1 MARKAPQQRSPHS
14 DLERRYPHLSAWV
27 KDGDRWVEIGTDDFS
42 RSFIRVLDIGGMIW
56 EGETSYPTLDD
67 ALAAADAAI
76 KQWLREQ
83 NMGGT

>member
-1 MARKAPQQRSPHS
+1 MARKGSQKRGPQS
-14 DLERRYPHLSAWV
+14 DLERKYPHLTAWV
-27 KDGDRWVEIGTDDFS
+27 KDGDSWIAIGTDDYS

-76 KQWLREQ
+76 AAFMCGELDAP
-83 NMGGT
+83 